1 MTICPGYDIDLSSVA
16 DWIASL
22 KRDYDIRILKCG
34 YDQRFAKEFLNRMDE
49 YGIECE
55 MIQQSKEVMSVPM
68 KQVEAELK
76 GRLINYGRNPM
87 DMWCFGNASMEIDNL
102 GRVMCVK
109 INNQHSKRID
119 GAVTM
124 IILYATLQRFK
135 SEF

>member
-1 MTICPGYDIDLSSVA
+1 
-16 DWIASL
+16 
-22 KRDYDIRILKCG
+22 
-34 YDQRFAKEFLNRMDE
+34 MDE
-49 YGIECE
+49 YGIETE
-55 MIQQSKEVMSVPM
+55 MIQQNREVMSGPM
-68 KQVEAELK
+68 KQVESELK

-87 DMWCFGNASMEIDNL
+87 DMWCFGNASIDVDNL

-135 SEF
+135 SEFLKYVK